1 MTVIAAT
8 PITRIRMISWSTTT
22 LPNGTVI
29 QAGMIVPDAS
39 VEERHDDDSV
49 ITENPVENGSV
60 VNDHAYDTPQELE
73 LTYAWAAGSPQ
84 ANGNFSFLN
93 QMYAMLLTLK
103 QAKVLLN
110 IVTGKRQYQNVL
122 IKSLSETTDK
132 DTENVLLIR
141 IGIRQLLLAVTQT
154 VLVPLA
160 SQQSIAMQKKGSTL
174 PTIHMGTVNPVPGTN
189 FNTGT
194 PSGS

>member
-8 PITRIRMISWSTTT
+8 PITRIRMISWSTIT

-49 ITENPVENGSV
+49 ITEVPVENGSV
-60 VNDHAYDTPQELE
+60 VNFHAYDTPQELE
-73 LTYAWAAGSPQ
+73 LTYAWSSSSPQ

-93 QMYAMLLTLK
+93 QMYAQLLTLK
-103 QAKVLLN
+103 AAKVLLTV
-110 IVTGKRQYQNVL
+110 ITGKRQYQNVL

-141 IGIRQLLLAVTQT
+141 IGIRQLLLAITQT
-154 VLVPLA
+154 LAVPPA
-160 SQQSIAMQKKGSTL
+160 SQQAMPQKTM
-174 PTIHMGTVNPVPGTN
+174 PTTSLGIVNPTQGTN
-189 FNTGT
+189 FNSGT
-194 PSGS
+194 PAGS

>member
-8 PITRIRMISWSTTT
+8 PIKRIRMISWSTTT

-60 VNDHAYDTPQELE
+60 VNDHAYDLPQEVD
-73 LTYAWAAGSPQ
+73 LTYAWSSSSPQ

-93 QMYAMLLTLK
+93 QMYAQLLTLK
-103 QAKVLLN
+103 SAKVLLN
-110 IVTGKRQYQNVL
+110 IVTGKRQYQNAL
-122 IKSLSETTDK
+122 IKNLSETTDK
-132 DTENVLLIR
+132 DTENILLIR

-154 VLVPLA
+154 VTIPPA
-160 SQQSIAMQKKGSTL
+160 SQQAMPQKTM
-174 PTIHMGTVNPVPGTN
+174 PTTNVGTVPLTPGTN
-189 FNTGT
+189 FNSGT
-194 PSGS
+194 PTGS